1 VGKQTIS
8 KLITIDSI
16 IKQKIRP
23 SKFLADT
30 IALKV
35 LNKFDWNKVL
45 EAIKSK
51 EKGRAMDKLNFLSSA
66 MSVEGDITFNQF

>member
-1 VGKQTIS
+1 MGKQTIS